1 MGNQNNTQ
9 EKEENKSE
17 EIQKE
22 EAPSDTH
29 SNKQNIEDINSQN
42 NQDNQDILNNNENHL
57 IIKEVKN
64 NNNEDETNNQIEQ
77 RRVKYH
83 IRKINQENQNK
94 EGEGDFNQ
102 LEQFENEEIKEG
114 IEHNN
119 MEQIYQNNSYS
130 KDENNSRFIINNINS
145 ANTGYNYN
153 KNNNI
158 EPGFI
163 YRDHYQTQFHSNI
176 PQYMSFQKKTKTNY
190 TGNIKTRLNV
200 EKNDHCSELIEI
212 PRDKYSSYMGRETV
226 FIGDGMNTGEYLFK
240 GQGII
245 ITQKGNVENKIEI
258 SEDEILKEINARKN
272 KNKKAKKKKLQQ
284 LEKQETSKKILIF

>member
-64 NNNEDETNNQIEQ
+64 NNNEDEANNQIEQ

-158 EPGFI
+158 EPGVI
-163 YRDHYQTQFHSNI
+163 YMDHYQTQFYSNI

-190 TGNIKTRLNV
+190 TGNINTRLNV
-200 EKNDHCSELIEI
+200 EKNDHCSEKL
-212 PRDKYSSYMGRETV
+212 
-226 FIGDGMNTGEYLFK
+226 YLL
-240 GQGII
+240 
-245 ITQKGNVENKIEI
+245 VMV
-258 SEDEILKEINARKN
+258 
-272 KNKKAKKKKLQQ
+272 
-284 LEKQETSKKILIF
+284 